1 MYQLINSLT
10 PLITTHQG
18 KGKIEGVLL
27 DKTNV
32 ETIVRLGK
40 YEFTFKHEFTLG
52 WSPGASATEWPMAG
66 AMLIQTG
73 EDEFYLAGT
82 GVVVTFKPVSD
93 PALNIGILK
102 VDEGAFEQNQWKV
115 LRHLNGDQTHQGR
128 HVRIPHGQY
137 GVQRFELYRYQ

>member
-1 MYQLINSLT
+1 
-10 PLITTHQG
+10 
-18 KGKIEGVLL
+18 
-27 DKTNV
+27 
-32 ETIVRLGK
+32 
-40 YEFTFKHEFTLG
+40 
-52 WSPGASATEWPMAG
+52 MAG

-82 GVVVTFKPVSD
+82 GVVATFKPISD

-102 VDEGAFEQNQWKV
+102 VDEGVFEQNQWKV

-137 GVQRFELYRYQ
+137 GVQRVELYGYK